1 MFKTVSAP
9 SGAAWRR
16 PGTNGR
22 PLGAAHFRPADAR
35 HGRRRWLTG
44 GKKVPV
50 VYDFLGQD
58 AFLKSLDYPAP
69 LGVAALFGKSSGAVD
84 PLNLA
89 AGGKGWLFVTRP
101 TLNSYCS
108 FSISRGK

>member
-1 MFKTVSAP
+1 MFKTVSAS

-50 VYDFLGQD
+50 VYDFVGQD

-84 PLNLA
+84 PLNLGLLA
-89 AGGKGWLFVTRP
+89 AKAGSL
-101 TLNSYCS
+101 
-108 FSISRGK
+108 SRVRHSTATAHSRSADA